1 MDITYTTCYR
11 LCTRSLCRLVTKTLC
26 PLLLTLFLFASTS
39 VFAQTSLFQMKE
51 KRIYM
56 LDITESMIG
65 EGDGKGVDIFGTV
78 KHSLKDAINS
88 LSISDPTME
97 IEIIPFSDK
106 AYPDRAYKGCA
117 GNRNQIFAYIDTIS
131 AKGRST
137 NIVDAWKVGLQEMD
151 STKTNFM
158 FLLTDGNHNVSTIDN
173 LYSTISSWN
182 NQKCSDYCYAFY
194 VSLNHNVNIDSKLRT
209 IADTTRNVWWIHSM
223 NVNVACLQ
231 PVSSSFSTI
240 PISEIFVNTRCSHSF
255 LATFVVNNGSFN
267 RVPDCERRVHLDF
280 GVTPYYK
287 LSHNYSSL
295 HVINGVATIPIEFR
309 TVVSTS
315 QRPRDIIIPLSFTVV
330 DTDRSFIY
338 IVFTPEQI
346 NVHFLNRDD
355 NIMTFHPTN
364 KKGRKRHYTLRSMI
378 FEPKAH
384 AHKARINDDFGRN
397 MTIHPASLPRKK
409 QQINVL

>member
-1 MDITYTTCYR
+1 MNIYRFTYNIMNFR
-11 LCTRSLCRLVTKTLC
+11 FLCQLLTKALH
-26 PLLLTLFLFASTS
+26 LLSLTLFLSTSSS
-39 VFAQTSLFQMKE
+39 VFAQTNLFQMQE
-51 KRIYM
+51 KRIYV

-65 EGDGKGVDIFGTV
+65 EGDGKGTDIFGTV
-78 KHSLKDAINS
+78 KYKLKDAINS

-97 IEIIPFSDK
+97 IEIIPFSDR
-106 AYPDRAYKGCA
+106 AYLNRAYKGCA
-117 GNRNQIFAYIDTIS
+117 GNKNQIFAYIDTIS

-151 STKTNFM
+151 SAKTNFM
-158 FLLTDGNHNVSTIDN
+158 FLLTDGNHNVSSIDN

-182 NQKCSDYCYAFY
+182 NQKCNDYCYAFY
-194 VSLNHNVNIDSKLRT
+194 VSLNHNVNNDSKLQT

-231 PVSSSFSTI
+231 PVCSSFSTI

-255 LATFVVNNGSFN
+255 LATFAVNNGSFN
-267 RVPDCERRVHLDF
+267 RVPNCERRVHLDF
-280 GVTPYYK
+280 GVNPYYK
-287 LSHNYSSL
+287 LNYNSL

-315 QRPRDIIIPLSFTVV
+315 QCPRDTIIPLSFTVV

-364 KKGRKRHYTLRSMI
+364 KKGRKRHYTLRRMI

-384 AHKARINDDFGRN
+384 AHKARSNDDFGRN